1 MGVSVLVFSPSLSA
15 GTGLHVD
22 GPLLVTTGWGSFK
35 NHDHVSDGQPTL
47 RGHREGLEVTSWSVA
62 EVAPTLDCSARC
74 CPLGTLQMLVLA
86 VGRQEGGVGWSS
98 SRGQL
103 GGRVGC
109 CGWGWVRKGPVSC
122 TRFKNLSGAQGAP
135 GVT

>member
-1 MGVSVLVFSPSLSA
+1 MMGSRHSE
-15 GTGLHVD
+15 GTGRALRSPAGQWQRQ
-22 GPLLVTTGWGSFK
+22 GPAWGPP
-35 NHDHVSDGQPTL
+35 V
-47 RGHREGLEVTSWSVA
+47 
-62 EVAPTLDCSARC
+62 TLDHSACC
-74 CPLGTLQMLVLA
+74 CPLGTQQMLALV
-86 VGRQEGGVGWSS
+86 VGHQECGVGWSS